1 MEGKS
6 EQLNEDFVN
15 ILQKIEK
22 KLCFFSKHQQIRI
35 EKWVEK
41 LIQQDETYQ
50 WQKNRNNYMMLL
62 EAMVQNGKIQD
73 PFDKMP
79 PSNLKSM
86 NDSELNYNLQII
98 GTAKLKETRSKNNK
112 ENIQSGYSKFMSS
125 ELMSESDKNLFNYPN
140 SLSAISLNSPK

>member
-1 MEGKS
+1 
-6 EQLNEDFVN
+6 
-15 ILQKIEK
+15 
-22 KLCFFSKHQQIRI
+22 
-35 EKWVEK
+35 
-41 LIQQDETYQ
+41 
-50 WQKNRNNYMMLL
+50 MLL